1 MRTKLGN
8 IVVNQG
14 ALAKLIGGEID
25 GQPIPAPT
33 CSAQMAYTLS
43 LLRKEAIAQLE
54 FFEAQ
59 RAPLTKRLSEALAA
73 NAVKDGDT
81 DETKAEKAKAINA
94 AKDEFQKAVAE
105 LLEVEVVLPTVGR
118 IKLSRFE
125 AEKISLDAGDYLA
138 LEWLIKPDLA
148 AMFEAED

>member
-25 GQPIPAPT
+25 DRPIPGPVCT
-33 CSAQMAYTLS
+33 AQMAYTLS

-59 RAPLTKRLSEALAA
+59 RVPLTKRLSEAIAA
-73 NAVKDGDT
+73 NAVQDGDT
-81 DETKAEKAKAINA
+81 DEAKAEKAKTINA

-105 LLEVEVVLPTVGR
+105 LLEVEVVMSTVGR

>member
-25 GQPIPAPT
+25 DRPIPAPT

-54 FFEAQ
+54 FFEVQ
-59 RAPLTKRLSEALAA
+59 RNPIAKRFGEVVSA

-81 DETKAEKAKAINA
+81 DEAKAEKAKAINA

-105 LLEVEVVLPTVGR
+105 LLDVEVVMPTVGR